1 MLKLNDIYTMDV
13 LEGLK
18 QLPDK
23 SAQIII
29 IDPPYNIGK
38 DFGNNE
44 DKRKLEDYLEWADKW
59 INESI
64 RIMKPNGTMFIYG
77 FDEILAYLSVRIPLH
92 KRWLIWYY
100 TNKNMPTVHFWQ
112 RSHEAILCCWGNDRV
127 FNEDAIR
134 EPYTES
140 FLKGSA
146 GKIRPGTIGRLSKKG
161 RETVY
166 MAHPGG
172 ALPRDVL
179 PIPSL
184 AGGLGRTE
192 RWFICKT
199 CNNKVCSPEKRYEHK
214 GHSIEKHPTQKP
226 LRLCNKLI
234 QSAKQKEGFVLVPFV
249 GSGSECV
256 SAKHM
261 GLDYIGFDL
270 NPDYIRLTK
279 ARLEATKIQA
289 KLV

>member
-1 MLKLNDIYTMDV
+1 MLKLNKVYTMDV

-38 DFGNNE
+38 NFGNNK
-44 DKRKLEDYLEWADKW
+44 DKRNIEDYLIWADEW
-59 INESI
+59 IKECTRVI
-64 RIMKPNGTMFIYG
+64 KPNGTMFIYG

-112 RSHEAILCCWGNDRV
+112 RSHESILCCWGEDKV

-134 EPYTES
+134 EPYTEG

-146 GKIRPGTIGRLSKKG
+146 GRIRPGTIGRLSKNGKD
-161 RETVY
+161 TIY
-166 MAHPGG
+166 KAHPKG

-179 PIPSL
+179 SIPSL
-184 AGGLGRTE
+184 AGGAGIAE

-199 CNNKVCSPEKRYEHK
+199 CDKVCSPKEASKHK
-214 GHSIEKHPTQKP
+214 GHIIEKHPTQKP
-226 LRLCNKLI
+226 LMLCNKLI

-256 SAKHM
+256 SAKQN
-261 GLDYIGFDL
+261 GLDYIGFDI

-279 ARLEATKIQA
+279 ARLDATDIQN